1 MRTKTLLL
9 TAVLGAASV
18 ATAMAQTVY
27 SVNAVG
33 YVKIG
38 PIAPGAFFLAA
49 NPLNLPTNSLAA
61 VFPDAPNNTIVFA
74 LNTAGAFEQYTKR
87 ASGWTGTG
95 AATATLPPGIGFFIQ
110 NNTGADLSLT
120 FVGEVLQG
128 TQTTSYPAGFSLLG
142 SKIPQAGKVETD
154 LKLGAANGDIV
165 YALVSGAYVQST
177 RRATSWTPSEP
188 SIDVANGFWLNAKAA
203 GTWSRTFNV
212 NQ

>member
-1 MRTKTLLL
+1 
-9 TAVLGAASV
+9 
-18 ATAMAQTVY
+18 MAQTVY

-49 NPLNLPTNSLAA
+49 NPLDIKTGNTLAA
-61 VFPDAPNNTIVFA
+61 VFPDAPNNTIIFA
-74 LNTAGAFEQYTKR
+74 MNAAGTFEQYTKR
-87 ASGWTGTG
+87 AAGWTGTG
-95 AATATLPPGIGFFIQ
+95 AATALLDPGKGFFIQ
-110 NNTGADLSLT
+110 NNGTADLTLT

-142 SKIPQAGKVETD
+142 SKIPQSGKVETD
-154 LKLGAANGDIV
+154 LKLTPASGDIV
-165 YALVSGAYVQST
+165 YALVNGQYVQST
-177 RRATSWTPSEP
+177 RRATWAPAEP